1 MSLVLGLDP
10 SITSFGWVVYDSS
23 KVGVDKLVERGRWK
37 TATSEFEIVRYLR
50 LRESLRECV
59 RRYGIKRAGME
70 TPPVG
75 SVAWNQ
81 ERLYALF
88 IYNMEVMYT
97 EKVDVVL
104 FAPTQLTLLA
114 KQVGAGVEKR
124 SWDKAEMVWTARS
137 HLMDMVTLISRRSVT
152 SSGVNPDTGVSRA
165 IENALENQFPFIDDK
180 AHPKPIQKAIKFQ
193 SDEADAYH
201 AARFGH
207 RFFDLVDGVI
217 SEDDLTPSEW
227 DVFMKSHTYTR
238 GAKKGTTEAEGIFYK
253 EGSRFYR
260 FHSSQ

>member
-1 MSLVLGLDP
+1 MITLGLDP
-10 SITSFGWVVYDSS
+10 SLTSYGWVVYDST
-23 KVGVDKLVERGRWK
+23 KRGVDKVIDRGRWK
-37 TATSEFEIVRYLR
+37 TDTSEFEIVRYLAIR
-50 LRESLRECV
+50 ENLRACV
-59 RRYGIKRAGME
+59 RRYGIRRAGME

-75 SVAWNQ
+75 SVSWNQ

-88 IYNMEVMYT
+88 IYNMEVMFT

-137 HLMDMVTLISRRSVT
+137 HLLDLVPDISRRAVAAEGT
-152 SSGVNPDTGVSRA
+152 NPDTNVSRA
-165 IENALENQFPFIDDK
+165 IERALQGQFPFIDDE
-180 AHPKPIQKAIKFQ
+180 ALPKPIKKAVKFQ

-201 AARFGH
+201 AARYAD
-207 RFFDLVDGVI
+207 RFFELVGGRL

-238 GAKKGTTEAEGIFYK
+238 GPKKGTTEAEGILHK

-260 FHSSQ
+260 FSSSP